1 MLVSGS
7 NLPGRLEKGA
17 SRPKFDKMREETVQP
32 KNDAPSSEADKQAGE
47 RPQSEK
53 SLEELLTQTQ
63 AKLEEQR
70 EQMLRAVAEADNTRK
85 RVQAEAANAQ
95 KYALERFAHGLLPVM
110 DSLEAAV
117 KSADVSGVELV
128 LRQLLGA
135 LEKANV
141 REINPA
147 PGERFDPYRHQAM
160 AAVESQS
167 EPNTIVSVM
176 QKGYAL
182 ADRVLRPA
190 LVTVAKAPVE
200 NSGANPISDTDLD

>member
-32 KNDAPSSEADKQAGE
+32 KNDAPSSEADKPAGE